1 MVEFLGTKQL
11 LLVVDNCEHVLD
23 PVADLLDEVSR
34 SCPGVVVLATSREGL
49 ALDGERVVPVPSLR
63 GPEVTDDLAVV
74 AGSEAVQLFLE
85 RAAAVD
91 PEFVLDATTVQGVV
105 QVCRRLDG
113 VPLAIEL
120 AAAQVPMMS
129 PAELGRALDQR
140 FDVLAGGRRGGIE
153 RHQTLRAT
161 IDWSYEM
168 LDEAQRRLWARLAV
182 FAGGCTRDAVEAVC
196 VGGPV
201 EERAVLA
208 LVRDL
213 VARSLV
219 AAERGGN
226 ATRYRLLETIRA
238 YGEERIVEHGETDAL
253 RDRHAAYY
261 ADLARRCGQGLEGP
275 ERMEWGARMSA
286 DSENMLAA
294 FAHAIDTG
302 NLDLVVMLLESTPP
316 NSPQTGYQLSFP
328 VDSVLSTPGVEHHPG
343 FPLVLM
349 AAAAAAN
356 LRGETKIA
364 REYGDAALERERA
377 STARRPYTLDLEAA
391 RCFLEGLIASSERS
405 WEDAAV
411 AWLEAAEIYRRGGKL
426 GQAATSLGSAASAF
440 SFGGRFADAL
450 PLATEALALLRAT
463 STPTM
468 ANVTLMGAL
477 AMAVSPQDPTRARA
491 LLDEIQGDPAA
502 ENYGEA
508 TQLTLAAAVI
518 GEWSLAARFA
528 TRSIPL
534 LHWVNH
540 RPYLQIVLTLAAR
553 ILAPTDPESAATI
566 QGAAR
571 ALIVPVDSASTDERR
586 GESTPGGAE
595 GGVGLLADAARDTTQ
610 LLTEALGRERLRE
623 LRGRGAALG
632 TDTAV
637 AYTLSRLDVF
647 LTHAG

>member
-1 MVEFLGTKQL
+1 
-11 LLVVDNCEHVLD
+11 
-23 PVADLLDEVSR
+23 
-34 SCPGVVVLATSREGL
+34 
-49 ALDGERVVPVPSLR
+49 
-63 GPEVTDDLAVV
+63 
-74 AGSEAVQLFLE
+74 
-85 RAAAVD
+85 
-91 PEFVLDATTVQGVV
+91 
-105 QVCRRLDG
+105 
-113 VPLAIEL
+113 
-120 AAAQVPMMS
+120 
-129 PAELGRALDQR
+129 
-140 FDVLAGGRRGGIE
+140 
-153 RHQTLRAT
+153 
-161 IDWSYEM
+161 
-168 LDEAQRRLWARLAV
+168 
-182 FAGGCTRDAVEAVC
+182 
-196 VGGPV
+196 
-201 EERAVLA
+201 
-208 LVRDL
+208 
-213 VARSLV
+213 
-219 AAERGGN
+219 
-226 ATRYRLLETIRA
+226 
-238 YGEERIVEHGETDAL
+238 
-253 RDRHAAYY
+253 
-261 ADLARRCGQGLEGP
+261 
-275 ERMEWGARMSA
+275 
-286 DSENMLAA
+286 
-294 FAHAIDTG
+294 
-302 NLDLVVMLLESTPP
+302 
-316 NSPQTGYQLSFP
+316 
-328 VDSVLSTPGVEHHPG
+328 
-343 FPLVLM
+343 M

-571 ALIVPVDSASTDERR
+571 ALIVPGDSARTDERR

-595 GGVGLLADAARDTTQ
+595 GGVGLLVDAARDTTR
-610 LLTEALGRERLRE
+610 LLTDALGRERLRE